1 MASLALREQKAALSG
16 TLKQDFQKDLELFK
30 YFLLLL
36 NNSSPIRNVELMWV
50 DELDSLKPV
59 FKERVNTADALV
71 QLQPGGSALSNRN
84 SPSTLFC
91 DLVHGFGAHEKET
104 CARSD
109 VPAKQR
115 CRATECSQV
124 YPCHVGLTDIAVPVI
139 CDGEYLG
146 TLFSGQVL
154 AQPPTPEGFELVRK
168 ALAGHEHIDIA
179 QLDAAYYKVP
189 VVTTAQL
196 TEMVRVLELFARY
209 IANSWK
215 RLQIMSNFQR
225 VQSREMA
232 LNRKEL
238 AALLL
243 SGEVVDPEELKTLA
257 VNVNLRRL
265 PDRVLVLRMKHGP
278 EASETGPQI
287 AHHIALNRISHIVES
302 LCQNWPNTLSIPVR
316 HGELCIFTGQESRNA
331 SHQRISLQE
340 RAEAI
345 LTTVRAYGISGARIG
360 ISGESAK
367 PQELLRAYHEASAAL
382 EGRTESVCFF
392 EEILA
397 METRPAQSLAR
408 VTKAIQ
414 QGEKV
419 DAAVREFL
427 ARAMP
432 PTGSIDHLHQSRA
445 LLTWATEHLSLEVIS
460 LGIESRAVTIRKE
473 RVVGEILN
481 TSNRFAFCESFR
493 QFAEF
498 LAQQVATTFSQRESK
513 IVQEVSRLVESRG
526 IAGVTIRYLADQ
538 LHLSSGHL
546 SRVYSRATGMT
557 LEEYLIRQRIEM
569 AKRTLLDPRLNVGE
583 VSERCGFCN
592 PAYFASVFKKYVHCT
607 PREFASQPSIWKP
620 LSPSIAQQQYA
631 QSRRRSPGNQDCCI
645 AHNRK
650 ITNP

>member
-1 MASLALREQKAALSG
+1 MSEHKAALSD

-50 DELDSLKPV
+50 EELNPLKPV
-59 FKERVNTADALV
+59 FKERVNTSDALV

-91 DLVHGFGAHEKET
+91 DLVHGFGAHEEET

-124 YPCHVGLTDIAVPVI
+124 YSCHVGLTDIAVPVI
-139 CDGEYLG
+139 SDGEYLG

-154 AQPPTPEGFELVRK
+154 AQPPTPEGFKQVRRT
-168 ALAGHEHIDIA
+168 LAGQKHIDVAKLETAYYDVPIVTSA
-179 QLDAAYYKVP
+179 QLS
-189 VVTTAQL
+189 
-196 TEMVRVLELFARY
+196 EMVRVLELFARY

-215 RLQIMSNFQR
+215 RLQIMSDFQR

-243 SGEVVDPEELKTLA
+243 SGEVGDPQELKTLA
-257 VNVNLRRL
+257 VNTGMRRL

-278 EASETGPQI
+278 EANESNPQI
-287 AHHIALNRISHIVES
+287 AHHIVLSRISHIVED
-302 LCQNWPNTLSIPVR
+302 LCQNWANTLSISAR

-340 RAEAI
+340 RAESI
-345 LTTVRAYGISGARIG
+345 LTTVRAHGISGARIG

-382 EGRTESVCFF
+382 ESSNESVCFF
-392 EEILA
+392 EQILPIKD
-397 METRPAQSLAR
+397 RPAQSLTSVAL
-408 VTKAIQ
+408 AIQ

-419 DAAVREFL
+419 DASVREFL

-432 PTGSIDHLHQSRA
+432 SGGSTDQLHQSRA
-445 LLTWATEHLSLEVIS
+445 LLTWAIEHLALEVTS
-460 LGIESRAVTIRKE
+460 LGIDGGAVTNRKE
-473 RVVGEILN
+473 RVIGEILN
-481 TSNRFAFCESFR
+481 TSSPFAFCESFR
-493 QFAEF
+493 RFAEF
-498 LAQQVATTFSQRESK
+498 LAQQVAATFSQRENK
-513 IVQEVSRLVESRG
+513 IVLEVSRLVESRG
-526 IAGVTIRYLADQ
+526 IAGVTIQYLSNE

-546 SRVYSRATGMT
+546 SRVYSRTTGMT
-557 LEEYLIRQRIEM
+557 LEEYLIRQRIDM
-569 AKRTLLDPRLNVGE
+569 AKRMLLDPRLNVAE

-607 PREFASQPSIWKP
+607 PREFASQPTIWKP
-620 LSPSIAQQQYA
+620 LVPATTQYTSA
-631 QSRRRSPGNQDCCI
+631 TD
-645 AHNRK
+645 
-650 ITNP
+650 

>member
-1 MASLALREQKAALSG
+1 MNEYKVALSDA
-16 TLKQDFQKDLELFK
+16 LKQDFQKDLELFK

-50 DELDSLKPV
+50 DELNPLKSA
-59 FKERVNTADALV
+59 FKERVNTSDALV
-71 QLQPGGSALSNRN
+71 QLQTGSSTLSSRN
-84 SPSTLFC
+84 SPSTFFC
-91 DLVHGFGAHEKET
+91 DLVHGFGAHEEET

-154 AQPPTPEGFELVRK
+154 AQPPTRDGFEQVRK
-168 ALAGHEHIDIA
+168 ALAGQKHIDMTK
-179 QLDAAYYKVP
+179 LETAYYDVP
-189 VVTTAQL
+189 VVTAVQL
-196 TEMVRVLELFARY
+196 SEMVRVLELFARY

-225 VQSREMA
+225 MQSREMA

-243 SGEVVDPEELKTLA
+243 SGEVGDLKELKTLA
-257 VNVNLRRL
+257 VNAGLRRL

-278 EASETGPQI
+278 EANEAVPQL
-287 AHHIALNRISHIVES
+287 AHHIVISRISHIVED
-302 LCQNWPNTLSIPVR
+302 LCQNWPNTLSMSAR

-331 SHQRISLQE
+331 SHQRILLQE
-340 RAEAI
+340 RAESI
-345 LTTVRAYGISGARIG
+345 LVTVRAHGISGARIG
-360 ISGESAK
+360 ISGDSVE
-367 PQELLRAYHEASAAL
+367 PHDLLRAYHEASAAL
-382 EGRTESVCFF
+382 ESRNESVCFF
-392 EEILA
+392 EGVLPIKG
-397 METRPAQSLAR
+397 RPAQSLAPIAQ
-408 VTKAIQ
+408 AIQ

-419 DAAVREFL
+419 DVSVREFL

-432 PTGSIDHLHQSRA
+432 SSGSTDQLHQSRA
-445 LLTWATEHLSLEVIS
+445 LLTWALEHLALEIIS
-460 LGIESRAVTIRKE
+460 LGVDERAVTNRKE

-481 TSNRFAFCESFR
+481 TTSRFAFCESFR
-493 QFAEF
+493 NFVEF
-498 LAQQVATTFSQRESK
+498 LAQQVAATFSQRESK
-513 IVQEVSRLVESRG
+513 IVLEVARLVESRG
-526 IAGVTIRYLADQ
+526 IAGATIHYLADE

-546 SRVYSRATGMT
+546 SRVYSRTTGMT
-557 LEEYLIRQRIEM
+557 LEEYLIRQRIEL
-569 AKRTLLDPRLNVGE
+569 AKRMLLDPRLNVAE

-607 PREFASQPSIWKP
+607 PREFASQPAIWKP
-620 LSPSIAQQQYA
+620 LAPATAQYN
-631 QSRRRSPGNQDCCI
+631 SVTD
-645 AHNRK
+645 
-650 ITNP
+650 